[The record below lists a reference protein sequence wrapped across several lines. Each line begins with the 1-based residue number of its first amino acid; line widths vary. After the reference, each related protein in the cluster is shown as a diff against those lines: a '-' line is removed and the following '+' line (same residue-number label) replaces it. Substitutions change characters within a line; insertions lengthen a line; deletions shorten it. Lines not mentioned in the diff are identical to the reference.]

1 MIWSSHAKRDSADTG
16 YYGVKPIASLHCCPR
31 CPEEAA
37 LDHFLDASNFSENKT
52 KALLLRVHAAQL
64 LDGLVRRDVAWPVGP
79 QRSQGLNAVPL
90 IIDNY
95 VVFIARWLV
104 GQTAQL
110 ELHKGSGQDHR
121 AERELFL
128 ADQAK
133 TSRRR
138 PGRFIGSLVISNPI
152 MVVADP
158 STLTFRPQYPSYSM
172 ATNWKAPNYQGLENA
187 HSGLGL
193 WDTTSFDSPVLLC
206 NHENGWLYA

>member
-16 YYGVKPIASLHCCPR
+16 YYGVRSIASLHCCPR

-52 KALLLRVHAAQL
+52 KPLLLRVHAAQL

-110 ELHKGSGQDHR
+110 ELHKGSRQEWVGTTVLRENFFWLIKPRLLAGVQDV
-121 AERELFL
+121 
-128 ADQAK
+128 
-133 TSRRR
+133 
-138 PGRFIGSLVISNPI
+138 SLVH
-152 MVVADP
+152 
-158 STLTFRPQYPSYSM
+158 
-172 ATNWKAPNYQGLENA
+172 W
-187 HSGLGL
+187 
-193 WDTTSFDSPVLLC
+193 SFHIP
-206 NHENGWLYA
+206 